1 MCRADRLASL
11 EARWFAASKLRP
23 FGGDSLP
30 SMQTTIAMT
39 TPSLPAPVADF
50 VDAVN
55 RGDTDAFLAFFPDDG
70 VVDDW
75 GRRFVGHDAIRAWSD
90 REFIGAEGTM
100 TPQKVR
106 VDGDE
111 VDVRAGWASTHHN
124 GDSRFVF
131 ALDGGRVREM
141 RITSA

>member
-1 MCRADRLASL
+1 MS
-11 EARWFAASKLRP
+11 
-23 FGGDSLP
+23 
-30 SMQTTIAMT
+30 
-39 TPSLPAPVADF
+39 TPDLPAPVGAF

-55 RGDTDAFLAFFPDDG
+55 RGDTDSFLAFFPDDG

-75 GRRFVGHDAIRAWSD
+75 GRRFVGHDAIRGWSD

-100 TPQKVR
+100 TPQTVDVR
-106 VDGDE
+106 GDE

-131 ALDGGRVREM
+131 VTDGDRVREM
-141 RITSA
+141 RITSG